1 MFPIVWTPLR
11 GSPVDIPENA
21 RWEQH
26 GIVVAG
32 GYGEGNGTN
41 QFKSP
46 EGLFLDDEENLWIA
60 DELNH
65 RIMKWKVNATTGQ
78 VVAGGNGRGNELI
91 MVRWPRQNGTSG
103 TTIISHVD
111 CWGLT
116 MDESGFLYVS
126 LSSEHAVRRY
136 GRADSEGTV
145 VAGGNGKGSDLNQL
159 NRPSYVFVDR
169 DRSVYITDL
178 YNDRVMKWEKNA
190 KSGLVVAGGH
200 GSGSSLEQLH
210 TPRGVVVDQSGTLY
224 VADDNNDRIMR
235 WSEGATQGSV
245 VIDGSEQEI
254 DVSSSNIDT
263 DIGAANIL
271 GVIPAEKVPMFS
283 TEHSSIVIHK

>member
-1 MFPIVWTPLR
+1 
-11 GSPVDIPENA
+11 
-21 RWEQH
+21 
-26 GIVVAG
+26 
-32 GYGEGNGTN
+32 
-41 QFKSP
+41 
-46 EGLFLDDEENLWIA
+46 
-60 DELNH
+60 
-65 RIMKWKVNATTGQ
+65 
-78 VVAGGNGRGNELI
+78 
-91 MVRWPRQNGTSG
+91 
-103 TTIISHVD
+103 
-111 CWGLT
+111 

-245 VIDGSEQEI
+245 VIDGKTWQW
-254 DVSSSNIDT
+254 D
-263 DIGAANIL
+263 
-271 GVIPAEKVPMFS
+271 GVDSLSFDRYGNLYAINLDKYHVRRFNL
-283 TEHSSIVIHK
+283 IK